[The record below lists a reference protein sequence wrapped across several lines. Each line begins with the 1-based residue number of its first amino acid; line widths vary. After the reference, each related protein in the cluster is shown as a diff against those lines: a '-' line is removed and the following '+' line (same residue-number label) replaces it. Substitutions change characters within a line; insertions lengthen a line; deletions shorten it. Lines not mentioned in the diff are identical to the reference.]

1 MNTLAD
7 IIHKAIELRGMSIF
21 DNANI
26 FIGIIDDLAPELTKE
41 RNICHRV
48 INSETLA
55 LLKAIEI
62 VDASQ
67 RNKAIARCR
76 YYICEEQG
84 INEEWYGII
93 ISAFA
98 QALDWVVVTAELE
111 DNISEPLRRDNEV
124 MTSKG
129 VGSPNISSV
138 DKRVDKGFGK
148 ISNLNQDRKQ
158 MSKIY
163 GKVIATD
170 NYTVALMNDGTV
182 LCAGTEKYGQ
192 FDTNSWKDII
202 AVSVGK
208 GWYHTVGLKSDGT
221 VVAVGNNSD
230 GQCDVLDW
238 NNIISVCA
246 GGKYTIG
253 LKSDGTVIATGCN
266 NAGECD
272 VLDWENIV
280 CVSAY
285 NHTVGLKL
293 DGTVIAVGD
302 NKEGRCDVSNW
313 SNIIAISAGW
323 YHTVGLKADGT
334 VIAVGSNK
342 MGQCKVSKWTDIVA
356 IYAGT
361 YCTIGIKSD
370 GTVVATGYNSFE
382 QLNVSGW
389 TNIVAVCAGRSH
401 TIGLKKD
408 GTLVVAGR
416 NDAGQCNVEG
426 WNLFE
431 NLGISHILGGKEQLQ
446 KETFKNQEMVL
457 PKIDDKKYLQKFK
470 QSTIDEFIKR
480 EYTKRQLLCMYK
492 SILYIDD
499 SEITNNVMLV
509 NKDFNVLV
517 LGKKVKKIA
526 DEVFKGCE
534 KLEYIYVLGGND
546 LHIGRRSFS
555 ECKNLKVVIMNHV
568 PDEDENSQSIL
579 KSFFDKKETYFSND
593 AFEGCGYIEWFI
605 AKVVRK
611 NQKYLMQY
619 CKANKFG
626 YYTIVGPLDGLDVKD
641 DNFVPMW
648 NLLRIEFQE
657 H

>member
-1 MNTLAD
+1 MNKLAQT
-7 IIHKAIELRGMSIF
+7 ICNVIELKGMNVF
-21 DNANI
+21 DNASM
-26 FIGIIDDLAPELTKE
+26 FIGIIDDLAPELIRE

-55 LLKAIEI
+55 LLKAVEI
-62 VDASQ
+62 MDASQ
-67 RNKAIARCR
+67 RSKAIARCK

-93 ISAFA
+93 ISAFD
-98 QALDWVVVTAELE
+98 QALGWNIVTEEFSNNTTASFQKEGQIE
-111 DNISEPLRRDNEV
+111 TTNITKQKKSVSIKSQTNDRTENTNYFIWDSEQLSTIQEN
-124 MTSKG
+124 
-129 VGSPNISSV
+129 
-138 DKRVDKGFGK
+138 
-148 ISNLNQDRKQ
+148 
-158 MSKIY
+158 
-163 GKVIATD
+163 VIATD
-170 NYTVALMNDGTV
+170 NYTVALKKDGTV

-192 FDTNSWKDII
+192 LNTNSWKDII
-202 AVSVGK
+202 SVSVGK

-253 LKSDGTVIATGCN
+253 LKFDGTVIATGCN

-280 CVSAY
+280 SVSAY

-416 NDAGQCNVEG
+416 NDADQCNVEG

-431 NLGISHILGGKEQLQ
+431 NLGTSHILGGKEQLQ
-446 KETFKNQEMVL
+446 KETLKNQEMIP
-457 PKIDDKKYLQKFK
+457 PKIDNKKYLQKFK
-470 QSTIDEFIKR
+470 QSTIDEFIKSG
-480 EYTKRQLLCMYK
+480 YTKRDLLCMYK

-499 SEITNNVMLV
+499 PEITNTTLV
-509 NKDFNVLV
+509 ANKEFNVLV

-526 DEVFKGCE
+526 DEVFKGCD
-534 KLEYIYVLGGND
+534 KLEYIYVLGGNN
-546 LHIGRRSFS
+546 LRIGKRSFS
-555 ECKNLKVVIMNHV
+555 GCKNLKVVIMNHV
-568 PDEDENSQSIL
+568 PDEDEDSQPFL
-579 KSFFDKKETYFSND
+579 KTFFDKKETYFSND
-593 AFEGCGYIEWFI
+593 AFEGCGYVEWFI
-605 AKVVRK
+605 ERVVRK

-626 YYTIVGPLDGLDVKD
+626 YYTIVGSLDVKD

-648 NLLRIEFQE
+648 NLLRIEFLK